1 VNPWS
6 AGSLTIARLI
16 AAVVSSGSEIRV
28 STSHNITRSYP
39 YWTHAECPQLPSS
52 IPGIARPSPT
62 PARSEDSGPDGPARA
77 GEHLE
82 PNEATATADGT
93 SAETPS
99 DILSTAA
106 AGPAAIRGGALRVSG
121 YLVGVLVSALAAAL
135 LFRHL
140 GRETAG
146 LYVAATS
153 LVAIVGAFSD
163 LGLTAIGIREISI
176 LPPAEGWAL
185 ARNLLGLRIV
195 LTLTG
200 GAAVTAIAWVA
211 YSGEIAA
218 GVSLASVGLLLLATQ
233 DNFMIPLTVGLRI
246 GSVSALELSRQL
258 LTTLLIVV
266 LVALGAGIVPFLG
279 VSIPVGLVVV
289 SATVVLVRGERALAP
304 TFDWRRWRA
313 LIGTMF
319 PYTVAVAASALYLR
333 VSVLLVSLLSSRAQL
348 GYFGASFRIVEVL
361 TVVPGLLV
369 SAAFPI
375 FARAARDDHE
385 RLGYA
390 LGKVFDVSL
399 LVGAWVA
406 VSVAIGAPLAVAIIG
421 GPEFK
426 GAAPVLAFQ
435 GVALGA
441 MFVSMV
447 WANGLLSLG
456 SYRLIMV
463 LNVSAL
469 AFNALLVALLIPL
482 DGARGAAIGTA
493 AAEIAVTIVQAVAV
507 VHGRPAL
514 RPSLRV
520 LPRAALAAAVGIV
533 PIAFTG
539 LPVIVRLLAS
549 TVLFG
554 ACVLAT
560 RALPEELLDLAPWDA
575 GRWRPGGT
583 R

>member
-1 VNPWS
+1 VDAVLAVDWR
-6 AGSLTIARLI
+6 GRLHGI
-16 AAVVSSGSEIRV
+16 G
-28 STSHNITRSYP
+28 
-39 YWTHAECPQLPSS
+39 SS
-52 IPGIARPSPT
+52 IPNIVGPRTTSAPLEDPGLDEIPSAGARLEPGGRSP
-62 PARSEDSGPDGPARA
+62 A
-77 GEHLE
+77 GEE
-82 PNEATATADGT
+82 PT
-93 SAETPS
+93 
-99 DILSTAA
+99 DILSTSA
-106 AGPAAIRGGALRVSG
+106 AGPAAVRGGALRVGG
-121 YLVGVLVSALAAAL
+121 YLIGVLVSALAAAL

-195 LTLTG
+195 LTLIG
-200 GAAVTAIAWVA
+200 GVAVTAVAWVA
-211 YSGEIAA
+211 YSGEVAA
-218 GVSLASVGLLLLATQ
+218 GVSLAAVGLLLLVTQ

-246 GSVSALELSRQL
+246 GSVSALELARQL

-266 LVALGAGIVPFLG
+266 LVALGVGIVPFLG

-289 SATVVLVRGERALAP
+289 GATVVLVRGERALAP
-304 TFDWRRWRA
+304 KFDWRHWRR
-313 LIGTMF
+313 LIRSML
-319 PYTVAVAASALYLR
+319 PYTVAIAASALYLR
-333 VSVLLVSLLSSRAQL
+333 VSVLLVSLLSNRTQL

-361 TVVPGLLV
+361 TIVPALLV

-390 LGKVFDVSL
+390 LGKVFEVAL

-406 VSVAIGAPLAVAIIG
+406 VSIAIGAPLAIAIIG
-421 GPEFK
+421 GAEFK

-441 MFVSMV
+441 MFVSIV

-456 SYRLIMV
+456 LFRLIMV
-463 LNVSAL
+463 LNVTAL
-469 AFNALLVALLIPL
+469 AFNGLLVALLIPL

-493 AAEIAVTIVQAVAV
+493 VAEIAIAIVQAVAV
-507 VHGRPAL
+507 VHGRPSL

-520 LPRAALAAAVGIV
+520 LPRAALASALGIV
-533 PIAFTG
+533 PITFTE
-539 LPVIVRLLAS
+539 LPVIVRLLVS
-549 TVLFG
+549 TALFG
-554 ACVLAT
+554 AVVLVT
-560 RALPEELLDLAPWDA
+560 RALPRELLDLVPRGV
-575 GRWRPGGT
+575 GREHEKEARP